1 MPRKKKAEA
10 SATKMETTEIQ
21 LQVKI
26 PLVILKNWEVSLP
39 HAPRLV
45 VQAATGEAAWELYKQ
60 RFGII
65 SSEWTAEIRETDEP
79 AMLVQLLEEAR

>member
-1 MPRKKKAEA
+1 MPRKKKPEIK
-10 SATKMETTEIQ
+10 TETTEIQ

-26 PLVILKNWEVSLP
+26 PLVVLKNWEVSLP

-45 VQAATGEAAWELYKQ
+45 VQAATGEEAWELYKQ

-65 SSEWTAEIRETDEP
+65 ESEWEVEVRETDES
-79 AMLVQLLEEAR
+79 ATLVQLLERA